1 MVLANYMSPCNSI
14 VGLYLKVT
22 CDVIN
27 YHGNAKV
34 HKKRP
39 LNFSFVNY
47 LKNLFVDLP
56 FSFLCQKV
64 P

>member
-27 YHGNAKV
+27 YHGNAQGPQKTSAKFQFCKLS
-34 HKKRP
+34 KK
-39 LNFSFVNY
+39 LI
-47 LKNLFVDLP
+47 
-56 FSFLCQKV
+56 C
-64 P
+64 